1 MHYLGVPAFRREP
14 VIPRTLGLGF
24 RISEEWTNQGANDC
38 GAISTLDNLIA
49 YELPVGVKPSEELK
63 NCLNLSNTIH
73 HQEKSGEEDMKAQTQ
88 TPPRMSW
95 DALTDA
101 GFEAV
106 TEFYDSASAVFKGTD
121 TDVCKKQGVLSARA
135 SSMLVSC
142 ISSSGVLTYKP
153 VMRLSNF

>member
-1 MHYLGVPAFRREP
+1 MHCPGVPAFQREP
-14 VIPRTLGLGF
+14 LIPRNLGPGF
-24 RISEEWTNQGANDC
+24 QISEEWTNQGANDC
-38 GAISTLDNLIA
+38 RAISTLDNLRI
-49 YELPVGVKPSEELK
+49 YKLPVGVKPSEELK

-73 HQEKSGEEDMKAQTQ
+73 HQEKSGEEDMMAQTQ
-88 TPPRMSW
+88 APLRMSW

-106 TEFYDSASAVFKGTD
+106 SEFYDSASAVFKGTD

-135 SSMLVSC
+135 SSMLVSS